1 MPLVLLIGMIIP
13 FLLLALF
20 SSALALSSIMYR
32 PRTVLVTGATDGI
45 GKHTAE
51 KLSSDGFAII
61 VHGRK
66 SQTDSVVTSLIKD
79 LESRGAASVAYV
91 QADLN
96 DLQEVDQLAQSV
108 QDQLK
113 SWQELE
119 ADDSSHIPSL
129 DVLINNA
136 GVFDPEPRFS
146 EQGYD
151 STMAINVLSPFVL
164 TRKLLPCLVRGKE
177 ARIITTSSISQ
188 SRELPNIDQ
197 LFAKKVGKNDF
208 DVQPLSY
215 SAHSF
220 YSYSKLG
227 DLMFTAQLANILSK
241 YQITHDTS
249 SAENPQNLLENMQR
263 IQCLTMDPGTV
274 NTKMLLAGWG
284 ACGIP
289 VSKANNTYKL
299 ATSEEYAWG
308 RVENG
313 SYHFG
318 WGASR
323 DANNSKKLNEFWSKL
338 SSCTQCEYDDL
349 SDCF

>member
-1 MPLVLLIGMIIP
+1 
-13 FLLLALF
+13 
-20 SSALALSSIMYR
+20 MYR
-32 PRTVLVTGATDGI
+32 PRTVLVTGATDDI

-66 SQTDSVVTSLIKD
+66 SQTDPVVTSLIKD

-96 DLQEVDQLAQSV
+96 DLQEVDQLTQSV
-108 QDQLK
+108 EEQLK

-136 GVFDPEPRFS
+136 GVFDPAPRFS
-146 EQGYD
+146 AQGYD
-151 STMAINVLSPFVL
+151 STMAINVLAPFVL

-188 SRELPNIDQ
+188 SRELPNVDQ

-227 DLMFTAQLANILSK
+227 DLMFTAQLANILSN
-241 YQITHDTS
+241 YQITHGT
-249 SAENPQNLLENMQR
+249 SAENPQKLLENMRR

-299 ATSEEYAWG
+299 ATSEAWG
-308 RVENG
+308 RVEDG

-338 SSCTQCEYDDL
+338 SSCTNANTMTCPTAFRIDNPL
-349 SDCF
+349 